1 MSVYADRY
9 PASYLEAV
17 LLLRSLSAFC
27 PFVQKVIIMRNQLIL
42 VAILLCLLSAQLPA
56 QGLTTTATKV
66 DWEEINFAFDRA
78 ILTDGYPSLLR
89 LAELLKKN
97 SDYTVKLEGHAD
109 GLGSDQYNKILSEK
123 RARTVRDFLLKYGT
137 SAGQISIVA
146 RGKGSP
152 KASNDTTEGRWMN
165 RRVVVTLADAD
176 GRVISDGSVG
186 DAIHSLDE
194 LARKQDELAKQQ
206 EDCCNKILRK
216 LDDVLDL
223 LKGLKAENE
232 GLKQDVADLK
242 KGQDGLRDAMGKRGD
257 AGPSGDQRAAA
268 GAPGT
273 PETSG
278 MPGQG
283 AGPADSRSGGEAG
296 RFSSLKQYATVNF
309 NAGPDTQNG
318 NVAFSGKGRVFVPF
332 ASRYAL
338 QAEGEFFHQF
348 GREEGQFDVGL
359 VNRFGNIQAGLFSSF
374 KVVKFD
380 EFQRT
385 GTLGQAALTLD
396 YVFKKGRVGFFGTKK
411 FMDGAIVNE
420 ALIQRHVLEQ
430 TFLQVVDQA
439 GVSAAVA
446 AWGDSWIEG
455 NVGAMFRSGG
465 GNRPGG
471 SVRYIHPITPM
482 VAFTMEAGMN
492 QTLVSSNNTGRVV
505 VGIEIGKWLSPN
517 KYEME
522 GDGPVP
528 VDIPRVRYEV
538 LKRRIRSGNDAPV
551 ADGGPDLIG
560 VEAGP
565 ITLDASASFDPDD
578 DEITFV
584 WDQIGGDPISLAGS
598 DTAQASF
605 TAEEGKVYQFRLTV
619 RDTRGAADTDRVTV
633 STLDRQIKITRFTA
647 SPETVQSGE
656 PVTIVWEVQNATEV
670 EISGVGKVDATSGT
684 STVTLSETTTFTLI
698 ARNPKRDVSQSV
710 VVTVLT
716 PQPRIRQ
723 FTATPR
729 RVAKGETAT
738 LVWETEDADR
748 VSITGIGSVAPNG
761 TATVTVNEATTYVLT
776 AANDHG
782 EVSTSVAVTVTEPR
796 VEAPQIIRFVAT
808 PAQLAGAG
816 TTTLVWEVRNS
827 DDVTITE
834 IGDVGASGSS
844 TVSVSETKTFTL
856 TARNEAGEINATA
869 VVTVVD
875 GSPAK
880 ILEFNA
886 MPAVVKEP
894 GDPSVLSWSTEGAT
908 QVSIVGIGDVAAS
921 GSVTVNPVVRTTYV
935 LIAYGVNSEVSSEVT
950 VTIEN
955 ANQAP
960 MAIINNNRVVYARNN
975 GLATV
980 TLDGT
985 RSMDP
990 EGGTITY
997 QWRSIGAG
1005 NAEISNPTSATPTVR
1020 FVDGT
1025 GSYEFELEV
1034 TDDKGLRGFA
1044 RHQIQVADL

>member
-1 MSVYADRY
+1 
-9 PASYLEAV
+9 
-17 LLLRSLSAFC
+17 
-27 PFVQKVIIMRNQLIL
+27 
-42 VAILLCLLSAQLPA
+42 
-56 QGLTTTATKV
+56 
-66 DWEEINFAFDRA
+66 
-78 ILTDGYPSLLR
+78 
-89 LAELLKKN
+89 
-97 SDYTVKLEGHAD
+97 
-109 GLGSDQYNKILSEK
+109 
-123 RARTVRDFLLKYGT
+123 
-137 SAGQISIVA
+137 
-146 RGKGSP
+146 
-152 KASNDTTEGRWMN
+152 
-165 RRVVVTLADAD
+165 
-176 GRVISDGSVG
+176 
-186 DAIHSLDE
+186 
-194 LARKQDELAKQQ
+194 
-206 EDCCNKILRK
+206 
-216 LDDVLDL
+216 
-223 LKGLKAENE
+223 
-232 GLKQDVADLK
+232 
-242 KGQDGLRDAMGKRGD
+242 
-257 AGPSGDQRAAA
+257 
-268 GAPGT
+268 
-273 PETSG
+273 

-283 AGPADSRSGGEAG
+283 TAPADSGGEAG
-296 RFSSLKQYATVNF
+296 RFSSLRQYSTVNF

-318 NVAFSGKGRVFVPF
+318 NVAFSGKGRFFLSF
-332 ASRYAL
+332 ASRHAL

-348 GREEGQFDVGL
+348 GRDEGQFDIGL
-359 VNRFGNIQAGLFSSF
+359 VNRLGNIQAGLFSSF

-430 TFLQVVDQA
+430 TFLRVVDQA

-482 VAFTMEAGMN
+482 VAFTMEAGLN

-560 VEAGP
+560 VEAGSV
-565 ITLDASASFDPDD
+565 TLDASASFDPDG

-619 RDTRGAADTDRVTV
+619 RDNRGAVDTDRVTV

-656 PVTIVWEVQNATEV
+656 PVTVVWEVQNATEV
-670 EISGVGKVDATSGT
+670 EISGIGKVDATSGT
-684 STVTLSETTTFTLI
+684 STITLAETTTLTLI
-698 ARNPKRDVSQSV
+698 ARNPKRDVSQSL

-729 RVAKGETAT
+729 RVAMGETVT
-738 LVWETEDADR
+738 LAWETEDADQ
-748 VSITGIGSVAPNG
+748 VNITGIGSVAPNG

-776 AANDHG
+776 AANDYG
-782 EVSTSVAVTVTEPR
+782 EVSTSVAVSITEPR

-808 PAQLAGAG
+808 PAQLLGAG

-834 IGDVGASGSS
+834 IGDVGSSGSS

-869 VVTVVD
+869 VVTVLPPAD

-960 MAIINNNRVVYARNN
+960 MAIINNNRVVYAPNS
-975 GLATV
+975 GMATV

-985 RSMDP
+985 NSMDP
-990 EGGTITY
+990 EGDPITY
-997 QWRSIGAG
+997 QWRSIGPG
-1005 NAEISNPTSATPTVR
+1005 TAEISNPTSATPTVR

-1025 GSYEFELEV
+1025 GAYEFELEV

-1044 RHQIQVADL
+1044 RHKIQVADL

>member
-1 MSVYADRY
+1 
-9 PASYLEAV
+9 
-17 LLLRSLSAFC
+17 
-27 PFVQKVIIMRNQLIL
+27 
-42 VAILLCLLSAQLPA
+42 
-56 QGLTTTATKV
+56 
-66 DWEEINFAFDRA
+66 
-78 ILTDGYPSLLR
+78 
-89 LAELLKKN
+89 
-97 SDYTVKLEGHAD
+97 
-109 GLGSDQYNKILSEK
+109 
-123 RARTVRDFLLKYGT
+123 
-137 SAGQISIVA
+137 
-146 RGKGSP
+146 
-152 KASNDTTEGRWMN
+152 MN
-165 RRVVVTLADAD
+165 RRVVVTLADGD
-176 GRVISDGSVG
+176 GRVVSDGSVG
-186 DAIHSLDE
+186 DAINSLDE

-232 GLKQDVADLK
+232 GLKQEVADLK
-242 KGQDGLRDAMGKRGD
+242 KGQDGLRDAMGKRGE
-257 AGPSGDQRAAA
+257 AGQPGDQRAAA
-268 GAPGT
+268 GAPGAPGSPGT
-273 PETSG
+273 PGTSG
-278 MPGQG
+278 SGISGTPGQG
-283 AGPADSRSGGEAG
+283 TGPADSRSGGEAG
-296 RFSSLKQYATVNF
+296 RFSSLKQYSTVNF

-318 NVAFSGKGRVFVPF
+318 NVAFSGKGRFFLPF
-332 ASRYAL
+332 ASRHAL

-348 GREEGQFDVGL
+348 GRDEGQFDIGL
-359 VNRFGNIQAGLFSSF
+359 VNRLGNIQAGLFSSF
-374 KVVKFD
+374 KVDKFD

-430 TFLQVVDQA
+430 TFLRVVDQA

-482 VAFTMEAGMN
+482 VAFTMEAGLN
-492 QTLVSSNNTGRVV
+492 QTLVSSDNTGRVV

-560 VEAGP
+560 VEAGSV
-565 ITLDASASFDPDD
+565 TLDASASCDPDG

-656 PVTIVWEVQNATEV
+656 PVTVVWEVQNATEV
-670 EISGVGKVDATSGT
+670 EISGIGKVDATSGT
-684 STVTLSETTTFTLI
+684 STITLSETTTLTLI
-698 ARNPKRDVSQSV
+698 ARNPKRDVSQSL

-729 RVAKGETAT
+729 SVAKGETAT
-738 LVWETEDADR
+738 LAWETEDADR

-782 EVSTSVAVTVTEPR
+782 EVSTSVAVSITEPR

-808 PAQLAGAG
+808 PAQLLGTG

-834 IGDVGASGSS
+834 IGDVGSSGSS

-869 VVTVVD
+869 VVTVLPPAD

-908 QVSIVGIGDVAAS
+908 QVSIVGIGDVGAS

-935 LIAYGVNSEVSSEVT
+935 LIAYGVNSGVSSEVT

-960 MAIINNNRVVYARNN
+960 MAIINNNRVVYAPNT
-975 GLATV
+975 GMATV

-985 RSMDP
+985 NSIDP
-990 EGGTITY
+990 EGDPITY
-997 QWRSIGAG
+997 LWRSIGPG
-1005 NAEISNPTSATPTVR
+1005 IAEISNPTSATPTVR

-1025 GSYEFELEV
+1025 GAYEFELEV

-1044 RHQIQVADL
+1044 RHKIQVADL